1 MVDERAEGRA
11 AQITGALLFVLA
23 LFVAAASTMTLLGY
37 SEPALSYAGVAILL
51 AAVAIMPWLARE
63 KRRLSTATGSAAL
76 RADAAESM
84 WCAYLS
90 LIALMGLA
98 AHAIWG
104 VAWADPA
111 AALAITPLIV
121 WEGHATIRGKA
132 GVCC

>member
-1 MVDERAEGRA
+1 
-11 AQITGALLFVLA
+11 
-23 LFVAAASTMTLLGY
+23 MTLLGY

-98 AHAIWG
+98 AHAIWE

-121 WEGHATIRGKA
+121 WEGHATIRGNA